1 MLCLQSS
8 DLLSVFVCIYFVVG
22 RPFSCSM
29 TDEMRR
35 RVVEPEEGSDA
46 PFGTVMD
53 SDGMGEG
60 VDDFVLMQRERSS
73 STSSIESVDSALSQ
87 LIPACVWKVVPFES
101 LPSWLKD
108 NEYLRHGYRPPMQS
122 FSKCFGSMFRMHTET
137 WNIWTHLFG
146 MAMFCVIAFCVYV
159 FGMSKISLLPWYEQ
173 LIIGAFFLGAILCL
187 GFSFL
192 FHTVS
197 NHSEDVA
204 HLFGRL
210 DYSGI
215 TALITGSCIP
225 CYYYSFYCA
234 SFSRYLHII
243 ILILLCFLCLS
254 ICLLKKFATPEFR
267 VMRAVLFI
275 SFGFYS
281 FIPGVQIIL
290 QDGFAYAD
298 AAYSLSGLLQMAS
311 VYVSGAGLYAARIPE
326 RFFPGKFDIWA
337 SSHQLFHIC
346 VLIAA
351 YLHYDSIL
359 NMVSHRLSIGL
370 DNCMSPVVL

>member
-1 MLCLQSS
+1 
-8 DLLSVFVCIYFVVG
+8 
-22 RPFSCSM
+22 M
-29 TDEMRR
+29 TDEEVRR
-35 RVVEPEEGSDA
+35 RVIEPRGGNEVSSDA
-46 PFGTVMD
+46 EMD
-53 SDGMGEG
+53 SEEVVEG
-60 VDDFVLMQRERSS
+60 VDDFILTPRERSS
-73 STSSIESVDSALSQ
+73 STSSMESMDSALSQ
-87 LIPACVWKVVPFES
+87 LIPACVWKVVSFES

-122 FSKCFGSMFRMHTET
+122 FKKCFGSMFRMHTET

-146 MAMFCVIAFCVYV
+146 VVMFCAIALCVYV

-204 HLFGRL
+204 RLFCRL

-234 SFSRYLHII
+234 NFSRYLHII
-243 ILILLCFLCLS
+243 MLILLCAVCLS
-254 ICLLKKFATPEFR
+254 ICLLKKFAKPEFR
-267 VMRAVLFI
+267 VMRTSVFI
-275 SFGFYS
+275 GFGLYS
-281 FIPGVQIIL
+281 FIPCFQVIL
-290 QDGFAYAD
+290 QDGFAHANV
-298 AAYSLSGLLQMAS
+298 AYSLSNLIQMAS

-346 VLIAA
+346 VIIAA
-351 YLHYDSIL
+351 YIHYDAIL

-370 DNCMSPVVL
+370 DNCLAPVVL

>member
-1 MLCLQSS
+1 
-8 DLLSVFVCIYFVVG
+8 
-22 RPFSCSM
+22 M
-29 TDEMRR
+29 TDEVRR
-35 RVVEPEEGSDA
+35 RVIEPEEGSEV
-46 PFGTVMD
+46 PFVTEMD
-53 SDGMGEG
+53 SDEVGEA
-60 VDDFVLMQRERSS
+60 VDEFVVTQRERSS
-73 STSSIESVDSALSQ
+73 STSSVESMDSALSQ
-87 LIPACVWKVVPFES
+87 LIPACVWNVVSFDS

-122 FSKCFGSMFRMHTET
+122 FSKCFGSIFRMHTET

-146 MAMFCVIAFCVYV
+146 VVMFCVIALCVYV
-159 FGMSKISLLPWYEQ
+159 FEMSKISLLPWYEQ

-204 HLFGRL
+204 HLFSRL

-225 CYYYSFYCA
+225 CYYYVFYCE
-234 SFSRYLHII
+234 SFSRYLHIVM
-243 ILILLCFLCLS
+243 LILLCFLCLS
-254 ICLLKKFATPEFR
+254 ICLVKKFSTPEFR
-267 VMRAVLFI
+267 VMRVVLFI
-275 SFGFYS
+275 AFGFYS
-281 FIPGVQIIL
+281 FIPGLQIVL
-290 QDGFAYAD
+290 QDGFAYAN
-298 AAYSLSGLLQMAS
+298 AAYPLSSLLQMAS

-346 VLIAA
+346 VIIAA
-351 YLHYDSIL
+351 YIHYDVIL
-359 NMVSHRLSIGL
+359 TMVSHRLSIGL
-370 DNCMSPVVL
+370 DNCLPVVLEI

>member
-1 MLCLQSS
+1 
-8 DLLSVFVCIYFVVG
+8 
-22 RPFSCSM
+22 M
-29 TDEMRR
+29 TDEVRR
-35 RVVEPEEGSDA
+35 RIVESENDSDA
-46 PFGTVMD
+46 PSDMEMD
-53 SDGMGEG
+53 WDEVGEG
-60 VDDFVLMQRERSS
+60 VDEYALKKMKRSS
-73 STSSIESVDSALSQ
+73 STSSLESVDSALSQ
-87 LIPACVWKVVPFES
+87 LIPACVWNVVPFES
-101 LPSWLKD
+101 LPGWLKD

-122 FSKCFGSMFRMHTET
+122 FRKCFGSMFRMHTET

-146 MAMFCVIAFCVYV
+146 VVMFCVIALCVYV

-173 LIIGAFFLGAILCL
+173 LIIGAFFLGAIMCL
-187 GFSFL
+187 SFSFL

-225 CYYYSFYCA
+225 CYYFSFYCA

-243 ILILLCFLCLS
+243 ILIVLCFLCLS
-254 ICLLKKFATPEFR
+254 ICLLKKFAKPEFR
-267 VMRAVLFI
+267 VMRATLFI
-275 SFGFYS
+275 VFGSYS
-281 FIPGVQIIL
+281 FIPGLQIVL
-290 QDGFAYAD
+290 QDGFTYAN
-298 AAYSLSGLLQMAS
+298 AAYSFSSMLQMAS

-351 YLHYDSIL
+351 YIHYDVIL
-359 NMVSHRLSIGL
+359 NMVSHRLSIGV
-370 DNCMSPVVL
+370 DNCLPVVL

>member
-1 MLCLQSS
+1 
-8 DLLSVFVCIYFVVG
+8 
-22 RPFSCSM
+22 M
-29 TDEMRR
+29 TDEVRR

-46 PFGTVMD
+46 PFDTEMD
-53 SDGMGEG
+53 SDEVGEG
-60 VDDFVLMQRERSS
+60 VDDFTLVQRERSA
-73 STSSIESVDSALSQ
+73 STSSVESMDSALSQ

-101 LPSWLKD
+101 LPGWLRD

-122 FSKCFGSMFRMHTET
+122 FRKCFGSMFRMHTET
-137 WNIWTHLFG
+137 WNIWTHLVG
-146 MAMFCVIAFCVYV
+146 MAMFCVIACCIYI

-204 HLFGRL
+204 HLFSRL

-243 ILILLCFLCLS
+243 ILILLCFGCLS
-254 ICLLKKFATPEFR
+254 ICLLKKFAKPEFR

-275 SFGFYS
+275 VFGSYS

-290 QDGFAYAD
+290 QDGFAYAN

-311 VYVSGAGLYAARIPE
+311 LYISGAGLYAARIPE

-346 VLIAA
+346 VVIAT
-351 YLHYDSIL
+351 YIHYNVIL
-359 NMVSHRLSIGL
+359 DVVSHRLSVGL
-370 DNCMSPVVL
+370 DNCIPVVL

>member
-1 MLCLQSS
+1 
-8 DLLSVFVCIYFVVG
+8 
-22 RPFSCSM
+22 M
-29 TDEMRR
+29 TDSVRR
-35 RVVEPEEGSDA
+35 RTVEDREDRNVPLDA
-46 PFGTVMD
+46 ETD
-53 SDGMGEG
+53 SDDIGES
-60 VDDFVLMQRERSS
+60 VDEFVASYRERSS
-73 STSSIESVDSALSQ
+73 STSSVESMDSALSQ
-87 LIPACVWKVVPFES
+87 LIPACVWKVVSFES
-101 LPSWLKD
+101 LPNWLKD

-122 FSKCFGSMFRMHTET
+122 FSGCFGSMFRMHNET

-146 MAMFCVIAFCVYV
+146 VVMFCVIALCVYV

-204 HLFGRL
+204 HLFCRL

-234 SFSRYLHII
+234 NFSRYLHII
-243 ILILLCFLCLS
+243 VLIVLCFLCLS
-254 ICLLKKFATPEFR
+254 VCLLKKFAKPEFR
-267 VMRAVLFI
+267 VMRATLFI
-275 SFGFYS
+275 AFSSYS
-281 FIPGVQIIL
+281 VIPGFQVIL
-290 QDGFAYAD
+290 QNGFAHAEV
-298 AAYSLSGLLQMAS
+298 AYSLSGLMQMAS
-311 VYVSGAGLYAARIPE
+311 VYISGAGLYAARIPE

-351 YLHYDSIL
+351 YIHYDVIL

-370 DNCMSPVVL
+370 DNCLGPVVF